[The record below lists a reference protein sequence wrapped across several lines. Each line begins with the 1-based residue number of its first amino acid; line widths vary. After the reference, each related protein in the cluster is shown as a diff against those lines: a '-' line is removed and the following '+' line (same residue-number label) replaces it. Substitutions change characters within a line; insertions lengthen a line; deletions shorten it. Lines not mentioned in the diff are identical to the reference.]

1 MTEASLP
8 SWAEVREGVCHIGT
22 EDINIHH
29 LAVKWLGLPRLCSK
43 PFLQFMESSQQ
54 GSGEGGEAVSI
65 NLILQ
70 TE

>member
-29 LAVKWLGLPRLCSK
+29 LAGKWLGLPRLCSK
-43 PFLQFMESSQQ
+43 PFLHIY
-54 GSGEGGEAVSI
+54 GIITARLWGRWGGC
-65 NLILQ
+65 
-70 TE
+70 